1 MFIIYVFTYDFIFY
15 FVKIIIFHTLL
26 SLYLTTERL
35 KEDEVEEVQCT
46 YNHQNFRLLPLRT
59 APPTRPSGARRFL
72 LQIAFFM
79 NPLLLCVA
87 STVMHSGLK
96 CI

>member
-1 MFIIYVFTYDFIFY
+1 MKEKICLLFLFIIYVFTYDFIFY

-59 APPTRPSGARRFL
+59 APPTRPSGACRFL
-72 LQIAFFM
+72 LQIDESFVA
-79 NPLLLCVA
+79 LC
-87 STVMHSGLK
+87 
-96 CI
+96 CIYGYA